1 MQSAFHTVKLAGF
14 ARPLVGYPFPGSTR
28 ARDISMARTR
38 STFSQSRSFK
48 PSGGKSRRII
58 QSVDRALAIIE
69 ALAQDQHGLA
79 LMELGARAGLNIS
92 TCHHLLMTLQR
103 RGYVVQD
110 KQTKEYSLGNKIF
123 ELSDARERQLDLVS
137 VAKPYIRSLNRL
149 TGEATHLAVVE
160 AGQLATLVK
169 MEATHA
175 VRVDA
180 TRVGK
185 SNAAHAAANGKAILA
200 YLPRQEL
207 DDLIANVGLPR
218 FTASTIRSREQL
230 ERELGKIRSQGYAE
244 DYEEF
249 QPGVLCFGAPIFN
262 HEGQV
267 VGALSC
273 SVPTMRSS
281 KQLNQRLRRLV
292 IEGGRKISRDLG
304 YRGPTAETREANRTD
319 KEKEEIRLQKKS

>member
-1 MQSAFHTVKLAGF
+1 LKVSGD
-14 ARPLVGYPFPGSTR
+14 R
-28 ARDISMARTR
+28 A
-38 STFSQSRSFK
+38 Q
-48 PSGGKSRRII
+48 GII

-69 ALAQDQHGLA
+69 ALAQGQHGLP
-79 LMELGARAGLNIS
+79 LMELSARAGLNIS
-92 TCHHLLMTLQR
+92 TCHHLLATLQR

-110 KQTKEYSLGNKIF
+110 KESKEYSLGNKVF

-137 VAKPYIRSLNRL
+137 VAKPHMRSINRL
-149 TGEATHLAVVE
+149 TGEAIHLAALE

-200 YLPRQEL
+200 YLPTPEL
-207 DDLIANVGLPR
+207 EDLIANVGLTR
-218 FTASTIRSREQL
+218 FTANTIRSREAL
-230 ERELGKIRSQGYAE
+230 ERELGKIRKQGYAE

-262 HEGQV
+262 HEGRV

-273 SVPTMRSS
+273 SVPMMRSS
-281 KQLNQRLRRLV
+281 KLLNQRLRRLV
-292 IEGGRKISRDLG
+292 IEGGRKISRELG
-304 YRGPTAETREANRTD
+304 NRGSAPENWEGNRTD
-319 KEKEEIRLQKKS
+319 NSKRESRPQRKN

>member
-1 MQSAFHTVKLAGF
+1 V
-14 ARPLVGYPFPGSTR
+14 AR
-28 ARDISMARTR
+28 
-38 STFSQSRSFK
+38 
-48 PSGGKSRRII
+48 RRIIHAQPSKRGDKAQRVI

-69 ALAQDQHGLA
+69 ALAQDQHGLP
-79 LMELGARAGLNIS
+79 LMELSARAGLNIS
-92 TCHHLLMTLQR
+92 TCHHLLVTLQR
-103 RGYVVQD
+103 RGYAAQD
-110 KQTKEYSLGNKIF
+110 KSTKEYSLGNKIF

-137 VAKPYIRSLNRL
+137 VAKPYMRSLNQV
-149 TGEATHLAVVE
+149 TGEAIHLAVVE

-200 YLPRQEL
+200 YLPKQEL
-207 DDLIANVGLPR
+207 ENLVANVGLTR

-230 ERELGKIRSQGYAE
+230 ERELGKIRRQGYAE

-249 QPGVLCFGAPIFN
+249 QPGVLCFGAPVFN
-262 HEGQV
+262 HEGRV

-292 IEGGRKISRDLG
+292 IEGGRKISRELG
-304 YRGPTAETREANRTD
+304 YRGTTPEISEEDRTD
-319 KEKEEIRLQKKS
+319 QG